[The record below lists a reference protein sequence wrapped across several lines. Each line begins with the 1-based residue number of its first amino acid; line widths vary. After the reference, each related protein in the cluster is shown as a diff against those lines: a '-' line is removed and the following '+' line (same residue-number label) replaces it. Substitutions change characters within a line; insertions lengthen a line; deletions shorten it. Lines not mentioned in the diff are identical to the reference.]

1 MLDIKRIEEEP
12 QKFKDNLKN
21 RGGDSSEI
29 DRILELNKKR
39 KESIAEAE
47 EKKAEL
53 NRVSKEIAL
62 MKKNSHI

>member
-62 MKKNSHI
+62 